1 MSQSRLA
8 DGQFGEK
15 HNKKKQTNKRLSL
28 NSAPSLNHPRRIHKV
43 QEFGVFLNH
52 SFYFSL
58 SGDGETATCVT
69 SRPVLVRWINPEAR
83 HHLQ

>member
-43 QEFGVFLNH
+43 QEFGVFLTP
-52 SFYFSL
+52 STPL
-58 SGDGETATCVT
+58 
-69 SRPVLVRWINPEAR
+69 
-83 HHLQ
+83 